1 MKKFATIATL
11 LSLVLISTS
20 CANGT
25 SQEELEALYYNM
37 QTAQSS
43 ESAEEVIET
52 QEITTEATV
61 ETSVASEEIT
71 NNNTTTPEVSTTTPT
86 ETTTSQTEEVPE
98 YTAISMI
105 GKTIPEIEAMT
116 GIVFDEPFLD
126 YNSGNAMYKSEKLPY
141 TVYTSAKC
149 NNTSEGYDFY
159 VDNTE
164 QVFMVYL
171 NRKEGYATSR
181 IKAGISYGELK
192 DIYGEDFFITK
203 PDTSFANYSELS
215 LLANDLTKI
224 TFYWDMDCVKHE
236 DLPCYSISITND
248 NYSNCWYDNYNIFG
262 Y

>member
-1 MKKFATIATL
+1 MRKSFKSLSIIIIASILTLSSCSDSSDEGIDWDALYSSMSVESEAAIAEATTADTTIA
-11 LSLVLISTS
+11 
-20 CANGT
+20 
-25 SQEELEALYYNM
+25 
-37 QTAQSS
+37 
-43 ESAEEVIET
+43 ET
-52 QEITTEATV
+52 
-61 ETSVASEEIT
+61 
-71 NNNTTTPEVSTTTPT
+71 TTTPEVSTTTPT

-105 GKTIPEIEAMT
+105 GKKIPEIEAMT

-149 NNTSEGYDFY
+149 NNTSEGYEFY

-164 QVFMVYL
+164 QLFMVYIDR
-171 NRKEGYATSR
+171 NEGYATSK

-248 NYSNCWYDNYNIFG
+248 NYCVNWYDNYDVFG